1 MLLQLRSFLT
11 VVEEGSLRRAAER
24 LHLSQSTLSRQMQ
37 VLEAELGGQLLER
50 TSTGV
55 RPTNGGHALA
65 AKAGAL
71 LASYEDTIIKVRR
84 LLRGESEQLRIGYVD
99 SAAHDYLH
107 PALARLR
114 QTCPAARLQ
123 LLDLSPGE
131 QIAALRRGEI
141 DVALT
146 DQGAELLSLDFFTRK
161 LTAVSSVVILRTSH
175 PLASQ
180 RTIRIAQLK
189 NETFVNGLESDMPG
203 YNRRIIQYCRRFGK
217 FRPKFIG
224 HPDSLAEGLDLIAN
238 DDAILVLPQFVRH
251 RARRGV
257 IMRPVA
263 DREATWD
270 VVVAWQRGRRTIA
283 LQALLDA
290 FAAEGAKNKYSVT
303 QPE

>member
-1 MLLQLRSFLT
+1 MLVHLRSFIT
-11 VVEEGSLRRAAER
+11 VIEEGSLHRAAER

-37 VLEAELGGQLLER
+37 ALEAELGGRLLER

-71 LASYEDTIIKVRR
+71 LASYEGTMVEVRR
-84 LLRGESEQLRIGYVD
+84 LLRGESEQLRIGFVG
-99 SAAHDYLH
+99 SAAHDYLN

-114 QTCPAARLQ
+114 RTYPAARLL

-131 QIAALRRGEI
+131 QITALRRGEI

-161 LTAVSSVVILRTSH
+161 LTAVSSVVILPTSH
-175 PLASQ
+175 PLAAQ

-189 NETFVNGLESDMPG
+189 NETFVNGLESDTPG
-203 YNRRIIQYCRRFGK
+203 YNRRIIQCCRRFGK

-224 HPDSLAEGLDLIAN
+224 HPGSLAEGLDLVAN
-238 DDAILVLPQFVRH
+238 DDTILLLPRFVRH
-251 RARRGV
+251 RARQGV
-257 IMRPVA
+257 TMRPVA
-263 DREATWD
+263 EREPTWD
-270 VVVAWQRGRRTIA
+270 IVVAWQPGRMTGA
-283 LQALLDA
+283 LLALLDA
-290 FAAEGAKNKYSVT
+290 FAAQGAKNKK
-303 QPE
+303 QQDAA

>member
-1 MLLQLRSFLT
+1 MLLQLRSFIT
-11 VVEEGSLRRAAER
+11 VVEEGSLHRAAER

-37 VLEAELGGQLLER
+37 ALEAELGGQLLER

-71 LASYEDTIIKVRR
+71 LASFEGTMVEVRR
-84 LLRGESEQLRIGYVD
+84 LLRGESDQLRIGYIG
-99 SAAHDYLH
+99 SAARDYLH

-114 QTCPAARLQ
+114 QAHPQTMLQ

-131 QIAALRRGEI
+131 QITALRRGEI

-161 LTAVSSVVILRTSH
+161 LATVSSVVILPTSH
-175 PLASQ
+175 PLALQ
-180 RTIRIAQLK
+180 KAVRIAQLK
-189 NETFVNGLESDMPG
+189 NETFVNGLDSDMPG
-203 YNRRIIQYCRRFGK
+203 YNRRIIQCCQRLGK

-224 HPDSLAEGLDLIAN
+224 HPDSLAEGLDLVAN
-238 DDAILVLPQFVRH
+238 DDAILLLPQFVRH
-251 RARRGV
+251 RARPGV
-257 IMRPVA
+257 TMRPLA

-270 VVVAWQRGRRTIA
+270 IVVAWQRGRRTVA

-290 FAAEGAKNKYSVT
+290 FAAEVPKTKTA
-303 QPE
+303 